1 MGDKSDKQI
10 DNCANKTAG
19 AQRAFRKS
27 ECWHQAQEGTWRGG
41 WGRNRENPEQKP
53 KACDARERV
62 PAQAREAIEEA
73 EQGRGLVGQE
83 LGGDLEGNPPKSES
97 HAKDRKLAKTGCP
110 NYLLSG
116 KRASCLSPAWGG
128 GSGKGAGGNL
138 GKTRTKASQAVGSEG
153 PRELSWDSKFG
164 VLECCGVIFISLGI
178 NPFIQKYLIDEQRHK
193 KNF

>member
-62 PAQAREAIEEA
+62 PAQAREAIEGA
-73 EQGRGLVGQE
+73 EQGRGLVSQIPQPTSEVRQGTWV
-83 LGGDLEGNPPKSES
+83 GARRRSRGNPPKSES

-110 NYLLSG
+110 THLL
-116 KRASCLSPAWGG
+116 
-128 GSGKGAGGNL
+128 
-138 GKTRTKASQAVGSEG
+138 
-153 PRELSWDSKFG
+153 
-164 VLECCGVIFISLGI
+164 
-178 NPFIQKYLIDEQRHK
+178 
-193 KNF
+193 